1 MSFSDMSVAGAIKA
15 IKSDKYVLPAIQ
27 REFVWREDR
36 ICQLFDSLMQGYPIG
51 QLLFWT
57 IEPDNVRKYR
67 LYRFMRNYHAR
78 DQQLCKEFETE
89 DVVQPLTGV
98 LDGQQ
103 RLTALH
109 IGLRGSL
116 ATKKPYGRKDNND
129 AYPAK
134 ILHLDLI
141 SLEDETVDG
150 ALYGFKF
157 FDPGDDLPHEGWFP
171 VPKILGM
178 EETSSLS
185 EWVMDRDFEKDVMK
199 RANKRLHRLHS
210 VIHIEKPLSYYTVEE
225 QDLDRVL
232 QIFIR
237 VNSKGMVLSYSDL
250 LLSIA
255 SAQWTKRDA
264 REAVNGIVAEMN
276 TVGGGYDFS
285 KDFVLKAGLM
295 LLDIKSVG
303 FRVSNFDRPTM
314 AKMDEN
320 WDGITRA
327 LELTVR
333 LASELG
339 IDARAL
345 RADSALLPIAYYLYK
360 RDVGEKYLSSSADST
375 DRKAIRFWLIKSL
388 LKQSGIWGS
397 GLDVLLTALRTV
409 LKKEGK
415 DRFPAEALEHEMSSR
430 GRSLTFSDEEI
441 ERLVEL
447 KYGDALT
454 RPLLVLLY
462 PFIDTSHHMHIDHV
476 YPKSRFTRVKL
487 QRAGIDEDDLEY
499 LPDWANRLP
508 NLQLLKGG
516 PNQEKS
522 TTFPAIWLTNTYG
535 DKQERRSYMKD
546 HDLRM
551 SDGGGGWIEPGDD
564 PHSFEAFYEAREE
577 VLRFRIKAL
586 IGQS

>member
-1 MSFSDMSVAGAIKA
+1 MSFNDMSVAAAMKA
-15 IKSDKYVLPAIQ
+15 IQTDKYVLPAIQ

-57 IEPDNVRKYR
+57 IEPQNVKTYR
-67 LYRFMRNYHAR
+67 LYRFMRHYHAR
-78 DQQLCKEFETE
+78 DRQLCEEFDTE

-109 IGLRGSL
+109 IGLRGSF
-116 ATKKPYGRKDNND
+116 AAKKPYGRKDNDD
-129 AYPAK
+129 AYPK
-134 ILHLDLI
+134 KNLYLDLV
-141 SLEDETVDG
+141 SPEDKAADG
-150 ALYGFKF
+150 VLHEFRF
-157 FDPGDDLPHEGWFP
+157 FDSNAELPHEGWFP
-171 VPKILGM
+171 VCEILDM
-178 EETSSLS
+178 TDTSSLS
-185 EWVMDRDFEKDVMK
+185 EWVMDRDFDKDTMK

-210 VIHIEKPLSYYTVEE
+210 VVHVEKPLSYYTVEE

-255 SAQWTKRDA
+255 SAQWTNRDA
-264 REAVNGIVAEMN
+264 REAVNGIVEAMN
-276 TVGGGYDFS
+276 AIGGGYDFS

-314 AKMDEN
+314 ARMDDN
-320 WDGITRA
+320 WEGITSA
-327 LELTVR
+327 LELTVK

-360 RDVGEKYLSSSADST
+360 KGVGEKYLSSSNAAS
-375 DRKAIRFWLIKSL
+375 DRSAIRLWLIKSL

-409 LKKEGK
+409 IEKQGTES
-415 DRFPAEALEHEMSSR
+415 FPAEALEREMAAR
-430 GRSLTFSDEEI
+430 GRSLVFSEEEI

-447 KYGDALT
+447 KYGDKLT

-462 PFIDTSHHMHIDHV
+462 PFIDTSHLMHVDHI
-476 YPKSRFTRVKL
+476 YPKSRFTRAKL
-487 QRAGIDEDDLEY
+487 KRDGVDEDDIEHLI
-499 LPDWANRLP
+499 DWSNRLP
-508 NLQLLKGG
+508 NLQLLKGV

-522 TTFPAIWLTNTYG
+522 AKFPATWLQSAFA
-535 DKQERRSYMKD
+535 DKQLRQSYMKD
-546 HDLRM
+546 HDLRLP
-551 SDGGGGWIEPGDD
+551 DGRGGWVEPGGD
-564 PHSFEAFYEAREE
+564 PHSFETFYENREN
-577 VLRFRIKAL
+577 VLRSRIKEL
-586 IGQS
+586 IGQG

>member
-15 IKSDKYVLPAIQ
+15 IKTDKYVLPAIQ

-57 IEPDNVRKYR
+57 IEPQNVRKYR
-67 LYRFMRNYHAR
+67 LYSFMRHYHAR
-78 DQQLCKEFETE
+78 DRQLCGEFDTE
-89 DVVQPLTGV
+89 DVVHPLTGV

-116 ATKKPYGRKDNND
+116 ATKKPYGRKDNDD
-129 AYPAK
+129 AYPKK
-134 ILHLDLI
+134 ILYLDLV
-141 SLEDETVDG
+141 SPEDKAADG
-150 ALYGFKF
+150 VLHEFRF
-157 FDPGDDLPHEGWFP
+157 FDPNAELPHEGWFP
-171 VPKILGM
+171 VCDILEM
-178 EETSSLS
+178 EDTSSLS
-185 EWVMDRDFEKDVMK
+185 EWVMDREFDKEIMK

-210 VIHIEKPLSYYTVEE
+210 VVHVEKPLSYYTVEE

-255 SAQWTKRDA
+255 SAQWTNRDA
-264 REAVNGIVAEMN
+264 REAVNGIVEDMN
-276 TVGGGYDFS
+276 AIGGGYDFS

-320 WDGITRA
+320 WEGITSA
-327 LELTVR
+327 LELTVK

-360 RDVGEKYLSSSADST
+360 RGVGEKYLSSSASAS
-375 DRKAIRFWLIKSL
+375 DRSAIRLWLIKSL

-409 LKKEGK
+409 IEKQGK
-415 DRFPAEALEHEMSSR
+415 DSFPVEALERTMAAR
-430 GRSLTFSDEEI
+430 GRSLVFTEEEI

-447 KYGDALT
+447 KYGDKLT

-462 PFIDTSHHMHIDHV
+462 PFIDTSHVMHVDHV
-476 YPKSRFTRVKL
+476 YPKSRFTKAKL
-487 QRAGIDEDDLEY
+487 RREGVDEDDIEHLI
-499 LPDWANRLP
+499 DWSNRLP
-508 NLQLLKGG
+508 NLQLLKGV

-522 TTFPAIWLTNTYG
+522 TTFPATWLKSAFNN
-535 DKQERRSYMKD
+535 KQLRQSYMKD
-546 HDLRM
+546 HDLRLP
-551 SDGGGGWIEPGDD
+551 DGQGGWVEPGDD
-564 PHSFEAFYEAREE
+564 PHSFEAFYESRENT
-577 VLRFRIKAL
+577 LRARIKQL
-586 IGQS
+586 IGQG

>member
-1 MSFSDMSVAGAIKA
+1 MSFSDMSVAGAIRA

-57 IEPDNVRKYR
+57 IEPGNVQKYR
-67 LYRFMRNYHAR
+67 LYRFMRHYHAR
-78 DQQLCKEFETE
+78 DRQFCEEFDTE
-89 DVVQPLTGV
+89 NVVQPLTGV

-129 AYPAK
+129 AYPKK
-134 ILHLDLI
+134 ILYLDLT
-141 SLEDETVDG
+141 SPEDEAADG
-150 ALYGFKF
+150 ALYDFKF
-157 FDPGDDLPHEGWFP
+157 FNPGEDLPHKGWFP
-171 VPKILGM
+171 VPEILGM
-178 EETSSLS
+178 DDTSSLS
-185 EWVMDRDFEKDVMK
+185 EWVMDHDFEKEVMK

-210 VIHIEKPLSYYTVEE
+210 IVHVEKPLSYYTVEE
-225 QDLDRVL
+225 QELDRVL

-255 SAQWTKRDA
+255 SAQWTERDA
-264 REAVNGIVAEMN
+264 REAVNGIVADMN
-276 TVGGGYDFS
+276 AVGGGYDFS

-295 LLDIKSVG
+295 LLDIRSVG
-303 FRVSNFDRPTM
+303 FHVSNFDRPTM

-327 LELTVR
+327 LELTVK

-360 RDVGEKYLSSSADST
+360 RRVNEKYLSSTAETAD
-375 DRKAIRFWLIKSL
+375 RRAIRLWLIKSL

-409 LKKEGK
+409 VEKQGK
-415 DRFPAEALEHEMSSR
+415 DRFPAKALEHEMASR
-430 GRSLTFSDEEI
+430 GRSLVFSDEEI

-447 KYGDALT
+447 QYGDKLT

-462 PFIDTSHHMHIDHV
+462 PFIDTSHFMHIDHV
-476 YPKSRFTRVKL
+476 YPKSRFTRAKL
-487 QRAGIDEDDLEY
+487 KRADVDEDDVEHLI
-499 LPDWANRLP
+499 DWVNRLP

-522 TTFPAIWLTNTYG
+522 TTFPAAWLENAFD
-535 DKQERRSYMKD
+535 DKQTRRSYMKD
-546 HDLRM
+546 HDLRL
-551 SDGGGGWIEPGDD
+551 SDGKGGWIEPGNDF
-564 PHSFEAFYEAREE
+564 HGFEAFYEAREE
-577 VLRFRIKAL
+577 TLRSRIKDL

>member
-1 MSFSDMSVAGAIKA
+1 MGFSDMSVAAAIKA
-15 IKSDKYVLPAIQ
+15 IKANKFVLPAIQ

-57 IEPDNVRKYR
+57 IEPENVRKYR
-67 LYRFMRNYHAR
+67 LYRFMRHYHAR
-78 DQQLCKEFETE
+78 DRQFCEEFDTE
-89 DVVQPLTGV
+89 DVMQPLTGV

-116 ATKKPYGRKDNND
+116 ATKKPYGRRDNDD
-129 AYPAK
+129 AYPRK
-134 ILHLDLI
+134 CLHLDLT
-141 SLEDETVDG
+141 SSEDETVDG
-150 ALYGFKF
+150 TLYSFKF
-157 FDPGDDLPHEGWFP
+157 FDPEDDLPHRGWFN
-171 VPKILGM
+171 VSDLLDTDD
-178 EETSSLS
+178 TSSLS
-185 EWVMDRDFEKDVMK
+185 EWVLDREFDKEVGKV
-199 RANKRLHRLHS
+199 ASKRLHRLYS
-210 VIHIEKPLSYYTVEE
+210 VIHVEKPLSFYTVEE

-237 VNSKGMVLSYSDL
+237 VNSRGMVLSYSDL

-264 REAVNGIVAEMN
+264 REAVNGIVADMN
-276 TVGGGYDFS
+276 AVGGGYDFS

-295 LLDIKSVG
+295 LLDINSVG

-327 LELTVR
+327 LELTVK

-345 RADSALLPIAYYLYK
+345 RADSALLPVAYYLYK
-360 RDVGEKYLSSSADST
+360 RGVDDKYLSSTADAA
-375 DRKAIRFWLIKSL
+375 DRKKIRLWLIKSL

-397 GLDVLLTALRTV
+397 GLDVLLTHLRAV
-409 LKKEGK
+409 IREHGK
-415 DRFPAEALEHEMSSR
+415 NEFPADALEHEMSSR
-430 GRSLTFSDEEI
+430 GRSLVFTDEEI

-447 KYGDALT
+447 QYGDKLT

-462 PFIDTSHHMHIDHV
+462 PFIDTSHLMHLDHV
-476 YPKSRFTRVKL
+476 YPKSQFTSAKLRRVGVEEANIECFVD
-487 QRAGIDEDDLEY
+487 RV
-499 LPDWANRLP
+499 NRLP
-508 NLQLLKGG
+508 NLQLLKGI
-516 PNQEKS
+516 PNQEKNAS
-522 TTFPAIWLTNTYG
+522 FPAAWLANAFE
-535 DKQERRSYMKD
+535 DEHERQSYMKD
-546 HDLRM
+546 HDLRL
-551 SDGGGGWIEPGDD
+551 SDGAGAWITPGDD
-564 PHSFEAFYEAREE
+564 HQSFAAFYEMRK
-577 VLRFRIKAL
+577 KAL
-586 IGQS
+586 TARVKSVLGQD

>member
-15 IKSDKYVLPAIQ
+15 IKANKFVLPAIQ

-57 IEPDNVRKYR
+57 IDPENVRKYR
-67 LYRFMRNYHAR
+67 LYRFMRHYHAR
-78 DQQLCKEFETE
+78 DRQFCEEFDTE
-89 DVVQPLTGV
+89 DVLQPLTGV

-116 ATKKPYGRKDNND
+116 ATKKPYGRKDND
-129 AYPAK
+129 DSYPQK
-134 ILHLDLI
+134 CLHLDLT
-141 SLEDETVDG
+141 SSEDETVDG
-150 ALYGFKF
+150 ALYSFKF
-157 FDPGDDLPHEGWFP
+157 FDPEDDLPHRGWFK
-171 VPKILGM
+171 VSDLLDIDD
-178 EETSSLS
+178 TSSLS
-185 EWVMDRDFEKDVMK
+185 EWILDQEFEKEIGK
-199 RANKRLHRLHS
+199 AASRRLHRLHS
-210 VIHIEKPLSYYTVEE
+210 VIHVEKPLSFYTVEE

-237 VNSKGMVLSYSDL
+237 VNSRGMVLSYSDL

-264 REAVNGIVAEMN
+264 REAVNGIVIDMN
-276 TVGGGYDFS
+276 AVGGGYDFS

-295 LLDIKSVG
+295 LLDISSVG

-314 AKMDEN
+314 AKMDKN

-327 LELTVR
+327 LELTVK

-339 IDARAL
+339 IDTRAL

-360 RDVGEKYLSSSADST
+360 RDVDERYLSSTADAA
-375 DRKAIRFWLIKSL
+375 DRKKIRFWLIKSL

-409 LKKEGK
+409 IREHGK
-415 DRFPAEALEHEMSSR
+415 TEFPAEALEHEMASR
-430 GRSLTFSDEEI
+430 GRSLVFTDEEI

-447 KYGDALT
+447 KYGDKLT

-462 PFIDTSHHMHIDHV
+462 PFIDTSHLMHLDHV
-476 YPKSRFTRVKL
+476 YPKSQFTSAKLRRSGVDDSSIERFVD
-487 QRAGIDEDDLEY
+487 QV
-499 LPDWANRLP
+499 NRLP
-508 NLQLLKGG
+508 NLQLLKGI
-516 PNQEKS
+516 PTRKRVQL
-522 TTFPAIWLTNTYG
+522 FLPP
-535 DKQERRSYMKD
+535 
-546 HDLRM
+546 
-551 SDGGGGWIEPGDD
+551 GW
-564 PHSFEAFYEAREE
+564 
-577 VLRFRIKAL
+577 
-586 IGQS
+586 

>member
-15 IKSDKYVLPAIQ
+15 IKANKFVLPAIQ

-51 QLLFWT
+51 QFLFWT
-57 IEPDNVRKYR
+57 IEPENVRKYR
-67 LYRFMRNYHAR
+67 LYRFMRHYHAR
-78 DQQLCKEFETE
+78 DRQFCEEFDTE
-89 DVVQPLTGV
+89 EVLQPLTGV

-116 ATKKPYGRKDNND
+116 AMKKPYGRKDNDD
-129 AYPAK
+129 AYPQK
-134 ILHLDLI
+134 SLHLDLT
-141 SLEDETVDG
+141 SSDDETADG
-150 ALYGFKF
+150 ALYSFKF
-157 FDPGDDLPHEGWFP
+157 FDPEDDLPHKGWFK
-171 VPKILGM
+171 VSDLLDIDD
-178 EETSSLS
+178 TSSLS
-185 EWVMDRDFEKDVMK
+185 EWVLDREFEKEVGK
-199 RANKRLHRLHS
+199 VASKRLHRLHS
-210 VIHIEKPLSYYTVEE
+210 VIHVEKPLSFYTVEE

-264 REAVNGIVAEMN
+264 REAVNGIVNDMN
-276 TVGGGYDFS
+276 AVGGGYDFS

-295 LLDIKSVG
+295 LLDINSVG

-327 LELTVR
+327 LELTVK

-339 IDARAL
+339 IDERAL

-360 RDVGEKYLSSSADST
+360 RDVDDKYLSSTADAA
-375 DRKAIRFWLIKSL
+375 DRKKIRFWLIKSL

-409 LKKEGK
+409 LKEHGK
-415 DRFPAEALEHEMSSR
+415 NEFPAEHLEHEMASR
-430 GRSLTFSDEEI
+430 GRSLVFTDEEI
-441 ERLVEL
+441 ERLVDL
-447 KYGDALT
+447 QYGDKLT

-462 PFIDTSHHMHIDHV
+462 PFIDTSHLMHLDHV
-476 YPKSRFTRVKL
+476 YPKSQFTSAKL
-487 QRAGIDEDDLEY
+487 RRAGVDDTNIECFV
-499 LPDWANRLP
+499 DQVNRLP
-508 NLQLLKGG
+508 NLQLLKGI

-522 TTFPAIWLTNTYG
+522 ASFPAAWLANAFE
-535 DKQERRSYMKD
+535 DVHERQSYMKD
-546 HDLRM
+546 HDLRL
-551 SDGGGGWIEPGDD
+551 SDGAGKWITPGDD
-564 PHSFEAFYEAREE
+564 HQSFAAFYEMRK
-577 VLRFRIKAL
+577 KAL
-586 IGQS
+586 MARVRAVLGQD